1 MEEIELGGPTTDDE
15 ITAGTNDFT
24 RDYSYDV
31 SEIDDYSDIE
41 MKSLDLTVGASYKIG
56 AHFAVSAEYT
66 YLYYN
71 EAEYYLYDGSGDVQF
86 GSLSVSYIF

>member
-15 ITAGTNDFT
+15 ISTGTNGFT
-24 RDYSYDV
+24 RDYEYDL
-31 SEIDDYSDIE
+31 SEVNDYSDIE

-56 AHFAVSAEYT
+56 MHFAVSAEYT

-71 EAEYYLYDGSGDVQF
+71 EAEYYLYDGSGDVQA
-86 GSLSVSYIF
+86 GSLSFSYIF

>member
-1 MEEIELGGPTTDDE
+1 MEEIELGGPTADDL
-15 ITAGTNDFT
+15 ILKDTNDFT
-24 RDYSYDV
+24 RNYEYDL
-31 SEIDDYSDIE
+31 SEVNDYSDIE